1 MKTSLLIFV
10 AFALVPIAAYA
21 HDDAHHGMTPGMM
34 HGTAHGNSE
43 GGHSGDGG
51 HSADGGHAQG
61 VGEPGDP
68 NKVSRT
74 IQVLMSD
81 NMKFAPAKLNVK
93 RGETVRFMVRNAG
106 QTKHEMVIGSMAE
119 LKQHAEMM
127 RKMPGMEHDEPNM
140 VTLDPGKS
148 GELVW
153 QFTRAGTIDFACL
166 QPGHFEAG
174 MMGKVS
180 VK

>member
-1 MKTSLLIFV
+1 MKAGMLML
-10 AFALVPIAAYA
+10 AALALTPIAATA
-21 HDDAHHGMTPGMM
+21 HDDAHQGMMHGMMPGMM
-34 HGTAHGNSE
+34 HGKAES
-43 GGHSGDGG
+43 GHSGD
-51 HSADGGHAQG
+51 SGHAQG
-61 VGEPGDP
+61 VGKAGDP
-68 NKVSRT
+68 KKISRT

-81 NMKFAPAKLNVK
+81 DMKFTPAKVNVK
-93 RGETVRFMVRNAG
+93 RGETIRFVVRNAG

-119 LKQHAEMM
+119 LKEHAESM
-127 RKMPGMEHDEPNM
+127 RKMPGMEHDEPNQ
-140 VTLDPGKS
+140 VTLDAGKS

-153 QFTRAGTIDFACL
+153 HFTKAGAVDFACL

>member
-1 MKTSLLIFV
+1 MKTRILML
-10 AFALVPIAAYA
+10 AALALTPIAGYA
-21 HDDAHHGMTPGMM
+21 HDDAHQGMMQGMMPGMM
-34 HGTAHGNSE
+34 HGKAE

-51 HSADGGHAQG
+51 HAQG
-61 VGEPGDP
+61 AGKSGDP
-68 NKVSRT
+68 QKVSRAINVVMNDDMQFT
-74 IQVLMSD
+74 
-81 NMKFAPAKLNVK
+81 PAHVNVK
-93 RGETVRFMVRNAG
+93 RGETIRFVVKNTG

-140 VTLDPGKS
+140 VTLAPGES

-153 QFTRAGTIDFACL
+153 QFTKAGTVDFACV
-166 QPGHFEAG
+166 QPGHLEAG